1 MAVLV
6 MKDEICEISIDEY
19 SKCSDIWNME
29 TCPFTEDFKNQIK
42 AGNRFVYIYK
52 KNNMFLGEVDLV
64 TEMNEKGY
72 TIKGKRIYLS
82 RLIVKKEYRKQ
93 GIGNK
98 LLEFAVNKATQFGY
112 SEISLGVN
120 CDNHAAYRLYLN
132 NGFFVFETARDE
144 YGKYYKMLKNVKGS
158 DMNVEPQGNA
168 GHYDQKASAQ
178 RDQGK

>member
-1 MAVLV
+1 MNTVNAQIFGIWKHARLQKILKIKLKRAIVL
-6 MKDEICEISIDEY
+6 
-19 SKCSDIWNME
+19 
-29 TCPFTEDFKNQIK
+29 F
-42 AGNRFVYIYK
+42 IY
-52 KNNMFLGEVDLV
+52 
-64 TEMNEKGY
+64 T
-72 TIKGKRIYLS
+72 KGKRIYLS

-98 LLEFAVNKATQFGY
+98 LIEFAVNKATQFGY

-168 GHYDQKASAQ
+168 GHYDQKAPAQ

>member
-1 MAVLV
+1 MIFRLMPEQRAWKELNYENLKWNVERLKELLPEHCAFMAVV
-6 MKDEICEISIDEY
+6 
-19 SKCSDIWNME
+19 
-29 TCPFTEDFKNQIK
+29 K
-42 AGNRFVYIYK
+42 A
-52 KNNMFLGEVDLV
+52 D
-64 TEMNEKGY
+64 
-72 TIKGKRIYLS
+72 
-82 RLIVKKEYRKQ
+82 
-93 GIGNK
+93 
-98 LLEFAVNKATQFGY
+98 AQFGY

-168 GHYDQKASAQ
+168 GHYDQKAPAQ